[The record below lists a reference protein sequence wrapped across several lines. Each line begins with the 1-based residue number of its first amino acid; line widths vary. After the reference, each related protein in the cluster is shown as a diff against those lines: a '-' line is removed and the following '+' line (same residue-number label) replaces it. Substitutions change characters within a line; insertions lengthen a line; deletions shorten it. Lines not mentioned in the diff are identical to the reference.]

1 MHKEHVRKAIVIINC
16 LAIFFM
22 TYTIASS
29 AAYTVIVGD
38 DFPNAVRV
46 GAFRASFVEYF
57 AASLH
62 YMTDMYFDWQG
73 TYFAMFVQAFLSPLN
88 NFGLTQ
94 LRIVMIL
101 NVLFFFGSLFGM
113 IWAALGF
120 IMRERKEFHIKL
132 TIFTVILFAILDANV
147 FAEIFFWYCGA
158 SAYCIPFSFA
168 LLSAMCFLKINN
180 TRYSMRKRTL
190 FCVLAAVFIFLAS
203 GGPLVI
209 TGTGCYIILLL
220 TVGFFVGRG
229 HKISVRN
236 IIVLAAG
243 VAGALVN
250 VVAPGN
256 FARHTYGNGDSWKLL
271 QSVKW
276 TFKIV
281 WGETEHLMKETL
293 FGVLLIA
300 MIMTGIYL
308 SGKIRSVLKVYGIMS
323 VLALGIGYVAAFPVV
338 LGYGGLSF
346 PNRCYFILDVVLVL
360 SLFNFAIFVGCCLDL
375 WANLYANRSA
385 WAVLMI
391 VLFAVCLVCPESISD
406 STLMTVAKSKHNG
419 SYKNYYEECVS
430 VYNYLETCPEEDVVI
445 RMPDYINHFTCFYFD
460 EDENG
465 WVNVAMAEYYH
476 KNTVKRKAE

>member
-1 MHKEHVRKAIVIINC
+1 MRKEYVRITIVILNC

-22 TYTIASS
+22 VYTIASS

-46 GAFRASFVEYF
+46 GAFRVSFPEYF

-73 TYFAMFVQAFLSPLN
+73 TYFAMFVQAFMSPLN
-88 NFGLTQ
+88 NFGLPQ

-113 IWAALGF
+113 VWVTLGLVL
-120 IMRERKEFHIKL
+120 REKKDSHIKL
-132 TIFTVILFAILDANV
+132 TIFTTILFTILDANV

-168 LLSAMCFLKINN
+168 LLSAMCYLKMNN
-180 TRYSMRKRTL
+180 MCYTMRKRTI
-190 FCVLAAVFIFLAS
+190 FCVLSAVLIFLAS

-209 TGTGCYIILLL
+209 TGTGCYAILLL
-220 TVGFFVGRG
+220 TVGFFMVSR
-229 HKISVRN
+229 KISVRN

-243 VAGALVN
+243 VAGALIN

-276 TFKIV
+276 AVKIV
-281 WGETEHLMKETL
+281 WGETERLTKETM

-300 MIMTGIYL
+300 MIMSGIYL
-308 SGKIRSVLKVYGIMS
+308 SGKLRSVLKIYGIIS
-323 VLALGIGYVAAFPVV
+323 ILALGIGYVTAFPVV
-338 LGYGGLSF
+338 LGYGGPSF
-346 PNRCYFILDVVLVL
+346 PNRCYFILDVVLAL
-360 SLFNFAIFVGCCLDL
+360 SLFNFAIFAGCCLDL
-375 WANLYANRSA
+375 WANLYANKSA

-391 VLFAVCLVCPESISD
+391 VLFAAFLVCPESISD
-406 STLMTVAKSKHNG
+406 SALMTVAEFKHNG

-430 VYNYLETCPEEDVVI
+430 VYNYLETCPEEDVVLG
-445 RMPDYINHFTCFYFD
+445 MPGYIDNFTCFYFD

-465 WVNVAMAEYYH
+465 WVNVAMAKYYH